1 MCATTAV
8 ICEFNPIHPGHR
20 HLLHIAKAGGDAV
33 LCLMSGHFTERAE
46 PALYDKYIRAKAAI
60 LCGADLAV
68 ELPYPWSAS
77 GAEDFARG
85 GCVIAGALGADSLTF
100 GSESGDLS
108 LLTRA
113 ADFRGSADFADRMR
127 RMETGRRSGGSASL
141 YEAVLAQEGIVLGG
155 GNDRLGVEYIRA
167 GREAGIGEFRPVRR
181 MTGVPSSSEIR
192 RVFRERGADEAM
204 KLAAEEARTLFR
216 EAVSCPA
223 ERYEELLFAHARL
236 YLAGEPGSDLLRYA
250 AKAARIS
257 ADAAGFIARL
267 PTKKYT
273 AARMRR
279 ELLFS
284 LLGTGAVGE
293 TPAFTVLLAANERGR
308 EILAKARRTERIPV
322 LVKPA
327 DTAPLDERAKR
338 QYALNNRADE
348 LWAYLTGQEAG
359 AFMKAGPFVADQTEA
374 GPLR

>member
-20 HLLHIAKAGGDAV
+20 HLISVAKAGGDAL
-33 LCLMSGHFTERAE
+33 LCVMSGHFTERAE
-46 PALYDKYIRAKAAI
+46 PALYDKYVRAKAAL
-60 LCGADLAV
+60 LCGADLVV

-77 GAEDFARG
+77 GAEEFARG
-85 GCVIAGALGADSLTF
+85 GCGIAGALGADSLTF

-108 LLTRA
+108 LLMRA
-113 ADFRGSADFADRMR
+113 ADFRSSADFAEKMR
-127 RMETGRRSGGSASL
+127 RIETERRGGGSASL
-141 YEAVLAQEGIVLGG
+141 YEAVLAGEGIALGG

-167 GREAGIGEFRPVRR
+167 GREAGIREFRPVRR
-181 MTGVPSSSEIR
+181 MTWVPSSSEIR
-192 RVFRERGADEAM
+192 RVFRERGADEALG
-204 KLAAEEARTLFR
+204 LAAEEARALFR
-216 EAVSCPA
+216 ESGFCPA
-223 ERYEELLFAHARL
+223 ERYDELLFAHARL
-236 YLAGEPGSDLLRYA
+236 YLAGGNDLLRYA
-250 AKAARIS
+250 VKAARMS
-257 ADAAGFIARL
+257 TGAAEFTARL

-284 LLGTGAVGE
+284 LLGAGSTGE
-293 TPAFTVLLAANERGR
+293 SPAFTVLLAANERGR
-308 EILAKARRTERIPV
+308 EILAGARRPGSVPV

-359 AFMKAGPFVADQTEA
+359 AFMKAGPYIET
-374 GPLR
+374 

>member
-20 HLLHIAKAGGDAV
+20 HLISVAKAGGDAV
-33 LCLMSGHFTERAE
+33 LCVMSGHFTERAE
-46 PALYDKYIRAKAAI
+46 PALYDKYVRAKAAI
-60 LCGADLAV
+60 LCGADLVV

-77 GAEDFARG
+77 GAEEFARG
-85 GCVIAGALGADSLTF
+85 
-100 GSESGDLS
+100 
-108 LLTRA
+108 
-113 ADFRGSADFADRMR
+113 
-127 RMETGRRSGGSASL
+127 GGSASL
-141 YEAVLAQEGIVLGG
+141 YEAVLAGEGIALGG

-167 GREAGIGEFRPVRR
+167 GREAGIREFRPVRR

-192 RVFRERGADEAM
+192 RVFRERGADEALG
-204 KLAAEEARTLFR
+204 LAAEEARALFR
-216 EAVSCPA
+216 ESGFCPA
-223 ERYEELLFAHARL
+223 ERYDELLFAHARL
-236 YLAGEPGSDLLRYA
+236 YLAGGNDLLRYA
-250 AKAARIS
+250 VKAARMS
-257 ADAAGFIARL
+257 TGAAEFTARL

-284 LLGTGAVGE
+284 LLGAGSTGE
-293 TPAFTVLLAANERGR
+293 SPAFTVLLAANERGR
-308 EILAKARRTERIPV
+308 EILAGARRPGSVPV

-359 AFMKAGPFVADQTEA
+359 AFMKAGPYIET
-374 GPLR
+374 